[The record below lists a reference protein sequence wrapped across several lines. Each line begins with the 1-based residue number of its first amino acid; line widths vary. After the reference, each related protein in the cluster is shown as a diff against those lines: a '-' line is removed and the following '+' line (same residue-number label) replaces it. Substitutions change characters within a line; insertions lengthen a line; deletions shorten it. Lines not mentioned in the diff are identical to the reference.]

1 MTDLKINRYKD
12 FVNYF
17 VRCVF
22 KKSIEIM
29 SSYYYGLDG
38 KINEHDW
45 KNTWQLILLFFH
57 EEKKLPSAQS
67 QNIQKKIRDFKKC
80 KKH

>member
-1 MTDLKINRYKD
+1 MTDLKINLYKD

-29 SSYYYGLDG
+29 SLYYYGLDG
-38 KINEHDW
+38 KINEHD
-45 KNTWQLILLFFH
+45 
-57 EEKKLPSAQS
+57 
-67 QNIQKKIRDFKKC
+67 
-80 KKH
+80 